1 MIVYLDKSFS
11 KWILGA
17 IIRETATKS
26 GTQVRIRE
34 ISNFSRSASG
44 FIAYL
49 QLGIFGLP
57 VNNLIVNQNNYF
69 SICKYLKLSK
79 FRKNRARIFF
89 THSLVEALPHEQI
102 SLLNEC
108 AEIVVMNSAQKDVL
122 ESLGIRN
129 PIISICFGAINSD
142 YFFPSDVEPTQTYVF
157 ISGDV
162 KQRKQPGKILET
174 IRSCPEIDFL
184 LFGQEWRHYISQSR
198 EQFKN
203 VRIAGTSIRDS
214 GYFMRNASC
223 YLTLSTIEG
232 GPYGTIEALASGTP
246 VVCTPTGWNPE
257 VVNTGNG
264 VIVGYDASVTEI
276 RVAISRAFELKR
288 SSVKPSLEHK
298 GFTWEKQAQ
307 VLFKG
312 FRNNA

>member
-26 GTQVRIRE
+26 GKQVRIKE
-34 ISNFSRSASG
+34 ISNFSLSASG
-44 FIAYL
+44 FFVYL
-49 QLGIFGLP
+49 QLGVLGLP

-69 SICKYLKLSK
+69 SICKYLKLFK

-89 THSLVEALPHEQI
+89 THSLVESLPQKQI

-108 AEIVVMNSAQKDVL
+108 AEIVVMNSAQKDIL
-122 ESLGIRN
+122 ESLGVRN

-142 YFFPSDVEPTQTYVF
+142 YFFPSDVEPPQTYVF

-162 KQRKQPGKILET
+162 KERKQPGKILET
-174 IRSCPEIDFL
+174 IRSCQEIDFL
-184 LFGQEWRHYISQSR
+184 LFGHHWRDYIFQSGER
-198 EQFKN
+198 LEN
-203 VRIAGTSIRDS
+203 VRIAGTSMRDN

-223 YLTLSTIEG
+223 YLTLSRIEG

-246 VVCTPTGWNPE
+246 VVCTPTGWNLE
-257 VVNTGNG
+257 VVNKSNG

-276 RVAISRAFELKR
+276 RAAISQAFEIKK
-288 SSVKPSLEHK
+288 SSIKPSLEHK
-298 GFTWEKQAQ
+298 GFTWENQAQ

-312 FRNNA
+312 SRYDA

>member
-26 GTQVRIRE
+26 GVQVKIKE
-34 ISNFSRSASG
+34 ITNFSRSASG

-69 SICKYLKLSK
+69 SICKYLKLFK

-89 THSLVEALPHEQI
+89 THSLVEALPQKQL
-102 SLLNEC
+102 SLLNDC
-108 AEIVVMNSAQKDVL
+108 AEIVVMNPAQKVIL

-129 PIISICFGAINSD
+129 PIISVCFGAINSD

-162 KQRKQPGKILET
+162 KERKQPGKILET

-184 LFGQEWRHYISQSR
+184 LFGHDWRNYISKSGER
-198 EQFKN
+198 LEN

-223 YLTLSTIEG
+223 YLTLSRIEG

-246 VVCTPTGWNPE
+246 VVCTPAGWNLE
-257 VVNTGNG
+257 VVNESNG
-264 VIVGYDASVTEI
+264 VIVGYEASVTEI
-276 RVAISRAFELKR
+276 RAAITRAFEIKR
-288 SSVKPSLEHK
+288 SAVKPSLEHN

-312 FRNNA
+312 LRNDA